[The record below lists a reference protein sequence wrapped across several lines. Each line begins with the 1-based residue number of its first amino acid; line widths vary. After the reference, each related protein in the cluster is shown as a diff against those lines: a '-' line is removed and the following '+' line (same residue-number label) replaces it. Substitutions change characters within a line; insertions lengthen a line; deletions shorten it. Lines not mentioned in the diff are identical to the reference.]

1 MSLWMLRRNYI
12 GNSFAN
18 TGYGK
23 VFFNKQLPDLIRAIN
38 RVADAIENNKEVIR
52 VLQCYA
58 EWILNFLKDYF
69 YVEFML

>member
-1 MSLWMLRRNYI
+1 MLRRNYI

-58 EWILNFLKDYF
+58 E
-69 YVEFML
+69 